1 MTNPLQQVFPAPNT
15 PVVGPGG
22 VLTQPWRYFLNALF
36 QRTGGS
42 TGTGGVQSFRYAP
55 GEAPEVMSATGSPY
69 TFTAPSAGEMAIG
82 GNGVHSVTINRAGT
96 PIPVARHYGIVPLRA
111 DDELVVIYDGS
122 PLFTWLPD

>member
-1 MTNPLQQVFPAPNT
+1 MTNQLQQAFPAPNT

-36 QRTGGS
+36 QRTGGA
-42 TGTGGVQSFRYAP
+42 TGDGGVQSFRYAP
-55 GEAPEVMSATGSPY
+55 GEAPQTMSAAGSPY

-96 PIPVARHYGIVPLRA
+96 PIQVARHYGIVPLRA
-111 DDELVVIYDGS
+111 YDELVVVYNGS
-122 PLFTWLPD
+122 PIFTWLPD